1 MSFSEI
7 SSFARKPTEEA
18 QELPPDTNIA
28 LFIFDVL
35 EINAK
40 NLLHEPLDTRKEIL
54 EKHFPEKG
62 VIHLAEGKMLNLE
75 DPKFVEDLDEYFE
88 VATKKNLEG
97 LIIKALG
104 PKTYYDTKGRTQWVK
119 LKKNIQGKSLAD
131 TLDLVPIAGYRG
143 KVYYSSK
150 VDINGGIG

>member
-1 MSFSEI
+1 MSYWKEIGVESCILDAEVVAYDSQNNRILSFSEI

-35 EINAK
+35 EYNTK
-40 NLLHEPLDTRKEIL
+40 NLLHETLDNRKEIL
-54 EKHFPEKG
+54 QKHFPEKG
-62 VIHLAEGKMLNLE
+62 VIHLAEGKLLNLE
-75 DPKFVEDLDEYFE
+75 DPKFVEDLDDYFE

-104 PKTYYDTKGRTQWVK
+104 PKTYYDMKGRTQWVK
-119 LKKNIQGKSLAD
+119 VRVSFLEE
-131 TLDLVPIAGYRG
+131 
-143 KVYYSSK
+143 
-150 VDINGGIG
+150 